1 MSSALSAARVKWFF
15 ICAKRGK
22 RALSASRRWG
32 LRVQGGWRLERY
44 NCPRF
49 TAPDEQGRVVLD
61 RAVDWKRQRENEGDA
76 PERRTAD

>member
-1 MSSALSAARVKWFF
+1 MRLNDGRLTEKPCPRRSM
-15 ICAKRGK
+15 
-22 RALSASRRWG
+22 RRWG

-61 RAVDWKRQRENEGDA
+61 WAVDVEA
-76 PERRTAD
+76 PEEE